1 MVGGVAPSELL
12 HHAVDRSVLTQHEGR
27 SGARL
32 EHVRLADGS
41 AYIVKRVT
49 PATDLTLAL
58 TGGTVSPEYRLWRS
72 GALDRLPPGVDHA
85 VVDGWVEGDTTV
97 IVMNDLSDKV
107 LTWGSCL
114 STSQTDWMLAR
125 VAAMHRRFLGS
136 PPHEVVPLDR
146 VLTIFAPDRIRG
158 LAEEGNELAGLACRG
173 WEIFAQTVPADVAG
187 PVLVLLQDPVPLVA
201 ALNAGP
207 VTLAHGDLATVN
219 MARDADSLVLLD
231 WALATAAP
239 GALDVAWLLAGC
251 SSVLEPSR
259 EHVLGTYA
267 GLAGSAYDLGSM
279 RLALLAGLLWLG
291 WNKALDM
298 AEHPDRAK
306 RERERR
312 DLDWWVREARETL
325 ESGAL

>member
-1 MVGGVAPSELL
+1 MTPSELL
-12 HHAVDRSVLTQHEGR
+12 NQAVDRSVLTGHDGR
-27 SGARL
+27 SGAGL

-41 AYIVKRVT
+41 EYIIKRVT
-49 PATDLTLAL
+49 PASDLTLAL
-58 TGGTVSPEYRLWRS
+58 TGGSVAREYLLWRS
-72 GALDRLPPGVDHA
+72 GALDRLPPGVGHA

-97 IVMNDLSDKV
+97 IVMHDLGDKV
-107 LTWGSCL
+107 LTWGSSL
-114 STSQTDWMLAR
+114 STDETDWMLAR
-125 VAAMHRRFLGS
+125 VAAMHRRFLGD
-136 PPHEVVPLDR
+136 PPREVVPLDK
-146 VLTIFAPDRIRG
+146 VLTVFAPERIRG
-158 LAEEGNELAGLACRG
+158 LADQGNELAGLACRG

-187 PVLVLLQDPVPLVA
+187 PVLVLLEDPTRLA
-201 ALNAGP
+201 TALSAGP

-219 MARDADSLVLLD
+219 MARDADTLVLLD

-239 GALDVAWLLAGC
+239 GALDIAWLLAGC

-259 EHVLGTYA
+259 EHVLATYA
-267 GLAGSAYDLGSM
+267 GLAGPAYDVRSL

-291 WNKALDM
+291 WNKALDA
-298 AEHPDRAK
+298 AEHPDPAK

>member
-1 MVGGVAPSELL
+1 MEPVALAELL
-12 HHAVDRSVLTQHEGR
+12 NQAVERSALTGHEGR
-27 SGARL
+27 SGAGL

-41 AYIVKRVT
+41 EYIIKRIT
-49 PATDLTLAL
+49 PASDLTLAL
-58 TGGTVSPEYRLWRS
+58 TGGTVAREHLLWRS
-72 GALDRLPPGVDHA
+72 GALDRLPPGVGHA

-97 IVMNDLSDKV
+97 IVMHDLGDKV
-107 LTWGSCL
+107 LTWGSRL
-114 STSQTDWMLAR
+114 STDETDWVLAR
-125 VAAMHRRFLGS
+125 VAAMHRRFLGD
-136 PPHEVVPLDR
+136 PPRDVVPLDR
-146 VLTIFAPDRIRG
+146 VLTVFAPERIRG
-158 LAEEGNELAGLACRG
+158 MADEGNELAGLACRG

-187 PVLVLLQDPVPLVA
+187 PVLVLLEDPARLVT
-201 ALNAGP
+201 ALGEGP

-219 MARDADSLVLLD
+219 MARDDDTLVLLD

-239 GALDVAWLLAGC
+239 GALDIAWLLAGC

-259 EHVLGTYA
+259 EHVLSTYA
-267 GLAGSAYDLGSM
+267 GLAGPAYDIRSL

-291 WNKALDM
+291 WNKALDA
-298 AEHPDRAK
+298 AEHPDPAT